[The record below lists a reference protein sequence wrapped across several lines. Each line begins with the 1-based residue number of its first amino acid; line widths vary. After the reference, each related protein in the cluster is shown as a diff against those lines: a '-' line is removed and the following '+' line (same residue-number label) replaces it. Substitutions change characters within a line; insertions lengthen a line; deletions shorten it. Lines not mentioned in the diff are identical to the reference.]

1 VEIDTPP
8 GSNLAYTQMKAE
20 EVATLARGKPEVR
33 YTYTTVVGRG
43 GAVDEASVYVR

>member
-20 EVATLARGKPEVR
+20 EVAAMARAEPEVR
-33 YTYTTVVGRG
+33 YTYTTVA
-43 GAVDEASVYVR
+43 GAAAR